1 MSRHKRMLTAKEQTL
16 NFKPLCESPV
26 FVAVLQH
33 QQCFSHHVS
42 MAFLMQCFCYIRL
55 YKIVKSEQ

>member
-16 NFKPLCESPV
+16 NFKPLCIAPL
-26 FVAVLQH
+26 FMPVLQH
-33 QQCFSHHVS
+33 QQCFSRPVS